1 MLLTVIIATL
11 SDVSLLIYEL
21 SASCEKAGYRN
32 WLQWFVT
39 TSSEDDYWQL
49 RTVTPHYYTANAIIL
64 YLIDEVEAENFCFIL
79 IYIDDKQLLSRF
91 IISIFSVRSQ
101 YRLNNEPT
109 NWQKCPKAIR
119 VLPDKYRLFYIMLFF
134 SILVCTK
141 LPL

>member
-21 SASCEKAGYRN
+21 SASCEKVAPRN
-32 WLQWFVT
+32 WLQWFVA

-49 RTVTPHYYTANAIIL
+49 RLTVTTANAIIL

-119 VLPDKYRLFYIMLFF
+119 VLPD
-134 SILVCTK
+134 
-141 LPL
+141 